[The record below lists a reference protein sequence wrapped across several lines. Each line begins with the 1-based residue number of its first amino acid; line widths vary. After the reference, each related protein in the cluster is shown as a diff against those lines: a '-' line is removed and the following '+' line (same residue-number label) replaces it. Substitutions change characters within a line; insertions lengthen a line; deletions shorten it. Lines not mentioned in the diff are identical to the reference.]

1 MKELLTTSNLNNGTL
16 TLNFSDNLTAIDAGK
31 PYIIKWTKAAGYDE
45 ADPETRDVKNPV
57 FTGVTVSST
66 TPTPVTSND
75 NSVTF
80 VGQYSPFTIDDSN
93 INSVIM
99 LGSGNKLGY
108 SKNPRQLHSF
118 RAHFEIPTVAGA
130 PTMSS
135 FVMNFGEGE
144 QTGIIAVANSS
155 LFTLHSSLSGWYT
168 LDGRKL
174 DGKPTKKGM
183 YIVNGRK
190 VVIK

>member
-16 TLNFSDNLTAIDAGK
+16 TLNFSDNLTAIEAGK
-31 PYIIKWTKAAGYDE
+31 PYIVKWAKADGYDE

-99 LGSGNKLGY
+99 LGAKNTLGY

-118 RAHFEIPTVAGA
+118 RAHFEVPTNGGGQLAREFVLDFGDDE
-130 PTMSS
+130 TRISS
-135 FVMNFGEGE
+135 LTPDPSPRGEGSE
-144 QTGIIAVANSS
+144 Y
-155 LFTLHSSLSGWYT
+155 YT

-174 DGKPTKKGM
+174 DGKPTKKGL